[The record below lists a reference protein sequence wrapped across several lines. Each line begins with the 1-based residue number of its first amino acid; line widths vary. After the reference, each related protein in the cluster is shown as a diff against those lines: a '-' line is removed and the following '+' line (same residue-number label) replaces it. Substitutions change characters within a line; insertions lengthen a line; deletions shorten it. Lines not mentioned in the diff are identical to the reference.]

1 MTQIPQTGSN
11 PYSMFKMPEIKTNMQ
26 ALTDPMPQA
35 QAPSKLSAL
44 PEAPAVQKSA
54 VSLNAQET
62 DTVTLNNVSPDSN
75 AKENKNTGKK
85 VFAAVV
91 IAAAA
96 AAAGIAIGIK
106 KGKIDPDVLK
116 SKIPVFGK
124 KYKAKIEKRK
134 AEEAAR
140 KVAEEAAKKAAEA
153 ERKSK
158 LRTEANFAAATFG
171 IGFIAKCFT
180 EHMENEDNKKLAE
193 LAYDKEEYMRDVE
206 IPLILEESS
215 QYAENYTQKIA
226 PAIEKLAPYAD
237 NMRDKN
243 YSAALN
249 LYQRIEPEM
258 QVEFWGDTNVKKFD
272 ISTNAKTG
280 ALTYSAYDQKGEKLQ
295 EVVYYKDKPI
305 EIKTYK
311 NNELT
316 AKARFMD
323 KKSGEGTY
331 MSHFFKYNPETGNIS
346 GTLVYDE
353 ENRVKTYL
361 ARDREGKLN
370 KLFMIDPKTSKLCAV
385 CLSDDGKKC
394 TKKYFYDEDASLKEA
409 LLAPDKEMPKR
420 NYEFS
425 AGEALGVDLYAK
437 GSKEPLIVPFNKIN

>member
-140 KVAEEAAKKAAEA
+140 KAAEEAAKKAAEA

-180 EHMENEDNKKLAE
+180 EHMENEENKKLAE

-215 QYAENYTQKIA
+215 QYADNYTQKIA
-226 PAIEKLAPYAD
+226 PAIEKLAP
-237 NMRDKN
+237 
-243 YSAALN
+243 
-249 LYQRIEPEM
+249 
-258 QVEFWGDTNVKKFD
+258 
-272 ISTNAKTG
+272 
-280 ALTYSAYDQKGEKLQ
+280 
-295 EVVYYKDKPI
+295 
-305 EIKTYK
+305 
-311 NNELT
+311 
-316 AKARFMD
+316 
-323 KKSGEGTY
+323 
-331 MSHFFKYNPETGNIS
+331 
-346 GTLVYDE
+346 
-353 ENRVKTYL
+353 
-361 ARDREGKLN
+361 
-370 KLFMIDPKTSKLCAV
+370 
-385 CLSDDGKKC
+385 
-394 TKKYFYDEDASLKEA
+394 
-409 LLAPDKEMPKR
+409 
-420 NYEFS
+420 
-425 AGEALGVDLYAK
+425 
-437 GSKEPLIVPFNKIN
+437 